1 MGYAKNITELIGNT
15 PLVQLQKA
23 SNESGATVLGKCEF
37 LNPTHSVKDRI
48 GTNMINTALKE
59 GLINKDTIVI
69 EPTSGNT
76 GIALASVCAALGI
89 KLILTMPASM
99 SIERRR
105 LLQALGAKLVLTPPE
120 KGMKGAIEKA
130 NELKEETP
138 NSFIP
143 QQFAN
148 KANPEI
154 HRLTTAQ
161 EILKDTD
168 GKIDIFIAAV
178 GTGGTLTGT
187 GEVLKAHNPN
197 IKIIAVE
204 PEASPVL
211 SGGNPGPH
219 KIQGIGAGFVPD
231 ILNTKIYDEIIQVS
245 NDAAIE
251 TSRQLAQNEGLL
263 VGISAGANAYV
274 ASQVAKRP
282 ENKGKTIVTILC
294 DTGERY
300 LSSGLYNYEEE

>member
-15 PLVQLQKA
+15 PLVQLQEA
-23 SNESGATVLGKCEF
+23 SNKSGATVLGKCEF